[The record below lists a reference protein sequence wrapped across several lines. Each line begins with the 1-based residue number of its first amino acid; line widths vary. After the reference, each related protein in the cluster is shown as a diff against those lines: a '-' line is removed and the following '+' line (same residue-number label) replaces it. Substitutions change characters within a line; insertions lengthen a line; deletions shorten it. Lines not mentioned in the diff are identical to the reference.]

1 VGELYVVGTA
11 HLDTQWRWTIQKTIT
26 DYISAT
32 LIDNFALFEKYPDY
46 VFTFEGAFRYQLMK
60 EYYPAEYE
68 RLKQYVADGRWRVAG
83 SWLDAV
89 DVNVPSPESLIRH
102 ALCGNGYFD
111 REFGKRSRD
120 VYLPDCFGFGYA
132 LPSVAAHSGLLGF
145 STQKLTWGSFIEIPF
160 DLGLWEGVDGSTL
173 VAAINPGEYVGRIKG
188 DLSADSAWVAT
199 VTRQGEESG
208 VYKGFKYFGTGDT
221 GGAPTDE
228 SVAWLEK
235 SMKSNGPL
243 RVLSVGSDQIMRDL
257 TPAQQAGLP
266 RYKGEL
272 LMKRH
277 GVGCYT
283 SQAAMK
289 RWNRRNE
296 ILADAAERASV
307 AADWFGAAE
316 YPGAVL
322 EAAWTRFLWHQFHD
336 DLTGTSVPEAYYFS
350 WNDEIISL
358 NQFAS
363 VVTDAVG
370 GVSRGLDTRVEGV
383 PLVVYNPLSI
393 EREDVVTAAVEFPQG
408 EGRPDYVR
416 VYGPDKREVP
426 AQGSVDAATGR
437 FEVVFVAKAPP
448 VGFAVYDVRPS
459 NKPCRLKTGL
469 TASAESGVLENKS
482 YRVMLGSD
490 GAIESIYDKHKN
502 RELLSAPLRYQL
514 LDNEPRLWAA
524 WEIDYDDLTATPR
537 SVAAS
542 DAPSKIVEQGPARVS
557 YETRL
562 KAESSTIVQR
572 VTLAAGGAGDRI
584 EVELVIDWRS
594 PGTLLKAAF
603 PLAVTSETATY
614 DLRLG
619 VIERGVNRPELYEVP
634 AQRWVDMT
642 EPGDTYGVA
651 VMNDGRYGWDHP
663 DDNTLRLTLVH
674 TPSVNKNWRWIDDQK
689 SQDLGRHRVAIAL
702 HGHDGD
708 WRNGVT
714 WQADRFN
721 QPLLAFQVPQHKGKL
736 GRTVVIRLQELAGEP
751 ARNVTVEFARDI
763 VSVREVNGAE
773 EPMDATGTM
782 KLAGGKLSV
791 DLDPFRPRAFALE
804 LADPPVELTPPI
816 GRPVALPYNLDG
828 VSRDDAPTDGDFDG
842 KGHCIAGDL
851 LPVEFEREG
860 VLFRT
865 GPQSPRAA
873 NVMVCAGQELE
884 LPDGD
889 HNELYVL
896 AAAVDGGRAA
906 AFAVGGEEQV
916 VWVQDWS
923 QAVGQWDSRL
933 VGGVVYHDAATIT
946 PAYINRAD
954 VAWVGT
960 HRHGPDGENEPY
972 VYTHFFKYRLDLPKQ
987 AETVRLPDDENVRIL
1002 AMTAARSDNAAAR
1015 PAMDLYDRPQ
1025 SAAVEILAEQ
1035 RGFLDGVEVA
1045 MSSPNPHA
1053 EVRYTLDGSRPDENS
1068 DLYTGPFEVT
1078 ESAVLKAAAVAPGM
1092 THDAVVA
1099 AEFTKLTPRAPAFPA
1114 DEEPADLAPGLRY
1127 DYYEGAWRE
1136 MPGFAELDVAAAD
1149 VAAQVAVPAHAA
1161 AEDIG
1166 VVFEGYLRAPER
1178 GIYRLHLWS
1187 DDGSMMWLGDEK
1199 IIDNDGLHGKTEIY
1213 ADRPLE
1219 AGLHPIRVE
1228 FFQHLGG
1235 IALEL
1240 WWEGP
1245 GVPLQPVP
1253 AEALL
1258 HRP

>member
-1 VGELYVVGTA
+1 
-11 HLDTQWRWTIQKTIT
+11 
-26 DYISAT
+26 
-32 LIDNFALFEKYPDY
+32 

-102 ALCGNGYFD
+102 ALYGNGYFD

-132 LPSVAAHSGLLGF
+132 LPSIATHSGLLGF

-228 SVAWLEK
+228 SVEWLEK
-235 SMKSNGPL
+235 SMKSGGPL
-243 RVLSVGSDQIMRDL
+243 RVRSVGSDQIMRDL
-257 TPAQQAGLP
+257 TPEQRAGLP

-272 LMKRH
+272 LMTRH

-283 SQAAMK
+283 SQSAMK

-307 AADWFGAAE
+307 VADWFGAAE

-322 EAAWTRFLWHQFHD
+322 ETAWTRFLWHQFHD
-336 DLTGTSVPEAYYFS
+336 DLTGTSVPEAYFFS
-350 WNDEIISL
+350 WNDKVISL

-363 VVTDAVG
+363 VATDAVG
-370 GVSRGLDTRVEGV
+370 GVSRGLDTSAKGV

-393 EREDVVTAAVEFPQG
+393 EREDVVKAVVEFPEG
-408 EGRPDYVR
+408 ERRPDYVR

-426 AQGSVDAATGR
+426 AQASVDAATGR
-437 FEVVFVAKAPP
+437 FEVVFVANAPP

-469 TASAESGVLENKS
+469 AASAENGVLENKS
-482 YRVMLGSD
+482 YRVSLGGD
-490 GAIESIYDKHKN
+490 GLIESIYDKRED
-502 RELLSAPLRYQL
+502 RELLSAPLRFQL
-514 LDNEPRLWAA
+514 LDDEPRYWAA
-524 WEIDYDDLTATPR
+524 WEIDYDDLMAAPR
-537 SVAAS
+537 AVAAG
-542 DAPSKIVEQGPARVS
+542 DAMIAEQGPARVS
-557 YETRL
+557 FESWL
-562 KAESSTIVQR
+562 VAESSTINQR
-572 VTLAAGGAGDRI
+572 VSLGAGGAGDRVEI
-584 EVELVIDWRS
+584 ELDIVWRS

-603 PLAVTSETATY
+603 PLTVAGETATY

-619 VIERGVNRPELYEVP
+619 VIERGVNSPELYEVP
-634 AQRWVDMT
+634 AQRWADLT
-642 EPGDTYGVA
+642 EPGDAYGIA

-663 DDNTLRLTLVH
+663 DENTLRLTLVH
-674 TPSVNKNWRWIDDQK
+674 TPSVNKNWRWIEDQK
-689 SQDLGRHRVAIAL
+689 SQDLGRHRVTLAL
-702 HGHDGD
+702 HGHEGD
-708 WRNGVT
+708 WRSGVT
-714 WQADRFN
+714 WQADRLN
-721 QPLLAFQVPQHKGKL
+721 QPLLAFQVPEHKGKL
-736 GRTVVIRLQELAGEP
+736 GRRFSLLELRQPDASSDWPTVAVRAVKRAERSNEVIIRLQELAGEP
-751 ARNVTVEFARDI
+751 AHDVVVEFARDI

-773 EPMDATGTM
+773 EPMDATESM
-782 KLAGGKLSV
+782 KLADGKLSV
-791 DLDPFRPRAFALE
+791 DLDPFLPRAFALE
-804 LADPPVELTPPI
+804 LADPPIALTPPTST
-816 GRPVALPYNLDG
+816 PVELPYNMDG

-842 KGHCIAGDL
+842 EGHRIAGDL
-851 LPVEFEREG
+851 LPAEFEREG
-860 VLFRT
+860 VVFRT
-865 GPQSPRAA
+865 GSQEPGVL
-873 NVMVCAGQELE
+873 NVVACADQEIA

-889 HNELYVL
+889 FNELYVL
-896 AAAVDGGRAA
+896 AAAVGGGRATT
-906 AFAVGGEEQV
+906 FTVGDADHEI
-916 VWVQDWS
+916 WVQDWS
-923 QAVGQWDSRL
+923 QPVGQWNSRL
-933 VGGVVYHDAATIT
+933 VGGVVYHAAAAIT
-946 PAYINRAD
+946 HAYINRAD

-960 HRHGPDGENEPY
+960 HRHGPGGENEPY

-987 AETVRLPDDENVRIL
+987 AETVRLPNDGNIRIL
-1002 AMTAARSDNAAAR
+1002 AMTAARSENASAR
-1015 PAMDLYDRPQ
+1015 PAMDLYDRPR

-1035 RGFLDGVEVA
+1035 RGFLDRTEVA
-1045 MSSPNPHA
+1045 MRSPNPYA
-1053 EVRYTLDGSRPDENS
+1053 EIRYTLDGTSPLGDSN
-1068 DLYTGPFEVT
+1068 LYTGPFDVT
-1078 ESAVLKAAAVAPGM
+1078 ESVVLKTRALAPGM
-1092 THDAVVA
+1092 TDFTGAA

-1114 DEEPADLAPGLRY
+1114 GDEPADVAPGLRY

-1136 MPGFAELDVAAAD
+1136 MPDFAEFDVVATDVASK
-1149 VAAQVAVPAHAA
+1149 VAVPEHAA

-1213 ADRPLE
+1213 SDQPLE

-1245 GVPLQPVP
+1245 GVPLQEVPV
-1253 AEALL
+1253 EALR